1 MMMPCNAT
9 IPWLHRGFT
18 CRAAHDYFLREG
30 VSAIKGRLRC
40 WEDWWMEKGC
50 MPTRFRGRALVLI
63 FLAGSHF
70 WRHILVIV
78 AHPYMVAAE

>member
-1 MMMPCNAT
+1 M
-9 IPWLHRGFT
+9 LG
-18 CRAAHDYFLREG
+18 
-30 VSAIKGRLRC
+30 GR
-40 WEDWWMEKGC
+40 WMEKGC